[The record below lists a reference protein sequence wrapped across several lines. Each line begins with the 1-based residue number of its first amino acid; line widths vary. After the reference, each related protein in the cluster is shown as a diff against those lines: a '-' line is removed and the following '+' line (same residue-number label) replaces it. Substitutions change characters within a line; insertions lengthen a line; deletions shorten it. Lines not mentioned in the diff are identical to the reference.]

1 MAISQKVHQKVQT
14 YEEKCRVH
22 DRGVEAEVASVLK
35 RLTRLV
41 EKRAGERYEEQP
53 AY

>member
-1 MAISQKVHQKVQT
+1 MAISQKVQT
-14 YEEKCRVH
+14 YKEKCRVH
-22 DRGVEAEVASVLK
+22 DGGVEAEVASVLK

-41 EKRAGERYEEQP
+41 KKRAGERYEEQP